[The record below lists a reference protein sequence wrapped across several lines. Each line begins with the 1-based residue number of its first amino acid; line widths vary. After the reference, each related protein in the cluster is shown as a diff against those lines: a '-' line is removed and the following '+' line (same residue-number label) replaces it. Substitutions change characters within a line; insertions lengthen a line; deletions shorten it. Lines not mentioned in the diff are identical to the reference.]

1 MADSANVI
9 SQSKIDAANVTYRAI
24 MAELFTDVQTGLDAL
39 LAERVSAAGAASAT
53 LIVEDYLGTWAEF
66 LGARVTSVSRAYSQT
81 VTLTTWEQTLRI
93 ARKQMAYDPT
103 GVVAQ
108 RLQRFLSAQ
117 ASYYDTLVFD
127 ALVSASG
134 AGPTGYDGVAL
145 LATTHP
151 NGPAGN
157 QSNKG
162 TTALSQTSFD
172 TAFTAM
178 TSLQRE
184 NGQPFNIVPKTLLV
198 GPKLRQRAMEI
209 TQADIRGQAVDN
221 AGLESGTRI
230 GTAGVTNVYRGVVDL
245 VISPKLVGTYDD
257 YWYLLGEGPGGMK
270 PFIFLEGMA
279 PTEQIDSDLSSPTVM
294 QNDAFTFGLIA
305 DAQVGAGAWQTI
317 YAGIL

>member
-9 SQSKIDAANVTYRAI
+9 SQSKIDAANATFRAV
-24 MAELFTDVQTGLDAL
+24 MSELFTDVQTGLDAL
-39 LAERVSAAGAASAT
+39 LSERISAAGALSAT

-66 LGARVTSVSRAYSQT
+66 IGPRVTSVSRAYSQT
-81 VTLTTWEQTLRI
+81 VTLTTWEQTMRI

-127 ALVSASG
+127 SLVSASG

-145 LATTHP
+145 IATTHP
-151 NGPAGN
+151 NGPSGN

-162 TTALSQTSFD
+162 TTALSQASFD

-178 TSLQRE
+178 TSIQRE
-184 NGQPFNIVPKTLLV
+184 NGQPFNVVPKTLLV
-198 GPKLRQRAMEI
+198 GPKLRQLALQI
-209 TQADIRGQAVDN
+209 TQSDIRGQAVAND
-221 AGLESGTRI
+221 GLEAGTRI
-230 GTAGVTNVYRGVVDL
+230 GTAGVSNVYRGVVDL
-245 VISPKLVGTYDD
+245 VISPKLVGTQDD

-270 PFIFLEGMA
+270 PLIFLEGMA
-279 PTEQIDSDLSSPTVM
+279 PTEQMDVALDSPTVM
-294 QNDAFTFGLIA
+294 QRDAFTYGLIA
-305 DAQVGAGAWQTI
+305 DAQVGAGAWQCI
-317 YAGIL
+317 YGGIL